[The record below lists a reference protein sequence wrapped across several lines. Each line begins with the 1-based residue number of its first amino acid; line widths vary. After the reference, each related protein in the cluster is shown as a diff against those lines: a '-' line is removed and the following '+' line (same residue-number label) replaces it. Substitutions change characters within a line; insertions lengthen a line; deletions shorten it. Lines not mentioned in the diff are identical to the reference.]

1 MASVE
6 DYYKRDTDYLVSE
19 LNRLKLRVAELE
31 AFEISHKEIEETLR
45 KNEERY
51 QMAMKGTNDGLWDW
65 NLLTDEVY
73 YSHRWKSMLGY
84 SEQELDN
91 HLDTWKSLVHKKD
104 LLVTLAKINEFH
116 KGRDE
121 KLEIEFRMKHKDGHY
136 LYILSRSFLVRR
148 DDGTPVRMVGT
159 HIDITERREIEDTL
173 RDSEERF
180 RGTLDN
186 MLEGCQ
192 IIGFDWKYIYVNQSA
207 AKHGR
212 MSKDELVGHVI
223 ADVFPGIEQTDLFSA
238 MNLCMNE
245 RIACTMEN
253 EFYYKDGSAAI
264 FDLRIQ
270 PVPEGIFILSYD
282 ITDTKKSETLLLE
295 SNERFRAVVEAAPDA
310 IFIQANGCFAYLNPA
325 ALSLF
330 GCSDENQLLEHP
342 VVEQFHPDCRS
353 VVMERIKQLNESKIE
368 APMLRERIL
377 RHDGTGVNVEVKAV
391 PFIYRGQNGALVFV
405 RDITERLKA
414 QEDLRKSEEKYRDL
428 YETAPVAYYSL
439 SPAGKII
446 RCNSTVTEL
455 LGYGKEELTGKNIFD
470 LYADTEYGR
479 DKAMKLFQKVLA
491 GYSIRDEE
499 FQMKR
504 ADGFHI
510 WISLS
515 VRPVLDEKGSFFE
528 TRSTMMNITGRK
540 EAEEIKKKLEEQLLH
555 AQKMESVGRL
565 AGGVAHDLNN
575 LLTPIILYNEMLI
588 EGLADSEQKN
598 DFLQQIH
605 EAALRAQ
612 KLVHQLLAF
621 SRKQIMDFE
630 PVDVNETVLAFNGL
644 LRRTVREN
652 IDIKLVL
659 SPSVRPV
666 KGDIGQMEQIIM
678 NLAVNAQDA
687 MPGGGTM
694 IIETSDVTVH
704 KDCPE
709 IYENIEP
716 GKYVMLSI
724 SDTGTGI
731 EQEIIKN
738 IFEPFFTTKEPGK
751 GTGLGLATVYG
762 IVKQHE
768 GHILVYSEPEKGT
781 TFKIYFPAM
790 DIPASEEKETKPVT
804 SVTKG
809 AGIVMIVED
818 NDLLRDSTVMLLKK
832 QGYTVMAASCG
843 MDCMKIMSE
852 YRGELH
858 VLLTDVVMPDM
869 NGRELFEKI
878 KIDFPCVKVLY
889 MSGYSHDV
897 ITHEGVLDKGI
908 DFIQKPFAMRALSGK
923 LQELMNR

>member
-31 AFEISHKEIEETLR
+31 AFEVSHKEIEETLR
-45 KNEERY
+45 KNEERF

-73 YSHRWKSMLGY
+73 YSPRWKSMLGY
-84 SEQELDN
+84 SEQELYN

-104 LLVTLAKINEFH
+104 LPVTLAKINEFH

-121 KLEIEFRMKHKDGHY
+121 KLEIEFRMKHKDGNY

-192 IIGFDWKYIYVNQSA
+192 IIGFDWKYIYVNESA

-212 MSKDELVGHVI
+212 MSKDELIGHVI
-223 ADVFPGIEQTDLFSA
+223 TDVFPGIEQTNVFSA

-245 RIACTMEN
+245 RTACTMEN

-264 FDLRIQ
+264 FDLMIQ

-295 SNERFRAVVEAAPDA
+295 SNERFRAVVESAPDA
-310 IFIQANGCFAYLNPA
+310 IFIQTNGCFAYLNPA

-330 GCSDENQLLEHP
+330 GCSDENQLLKHP

-353 VVMERIKQLNESKIE
+353 VVTERIKQLNENKIE

-377 RHDGTGVNVEVKAV
+377 RHDGTCVNVEVKAV
-391 PFIYRGQNGALVFV
+391 PFIYRGHNGALVFV

-414 QEDLRKSEEKYRDL
+414 KEDLRKSEEKYRDL
-428 YETAPVAYYSL
+428 YETAPVVYYSI
-439 SPAGKII
+439 SSAGKVI

-455 LGYGKEELTGKNIFD
+455 LGYCKEELTGKSIFD
-470 LYADTEYGR
+470 LYTDTEYGR
-479 DKAMKLFQKVLA
+479 GKAMKLFQKVLA

-499 FQMKR
+499 LQIKR
-504 ADGFHI
+504 ADGSPI

-515 VRPVLDEKGSFFE
+515 VRPVVDEKGLFVE
-528 TRSTMMNITGRK
+528 TRSTMLNITGRK

-588 EGLADSEQKN
+588 EGFADNDQKN

-630 PVDVNETVLAFNGL
+630 PVDLNETVLAFNGL

-709 IYENIEP
+709 VYEKIEP
-716 GKYVMLSI
+716 GNYVMLSI

-731 EQEIIKN
+731 DQEIIKN
-738 IFEPFFTTKEPGK
+738 IFEPFFTTKELGK

-781 TFKIYFPAM
+781 TFKMYFPAI
-790 DIPASEEKETKPVT
+790 DIPVAEEKEIKPVT

-843 MDCMKIMSE
+843 MDCLKIMSE
-852 YRGELH
+852 YRGELQI
-858 VLLTDVVMPDM
+858 LLTDVVMPDM

-878 KIDFPCVKVLY
+878 KINFPCVKVLY
-889 MSGYSHDV
+889 MSGYSQDV

-908 DFIQKPFAMRALSGK
+908 DFIQKPFSMRALSGR